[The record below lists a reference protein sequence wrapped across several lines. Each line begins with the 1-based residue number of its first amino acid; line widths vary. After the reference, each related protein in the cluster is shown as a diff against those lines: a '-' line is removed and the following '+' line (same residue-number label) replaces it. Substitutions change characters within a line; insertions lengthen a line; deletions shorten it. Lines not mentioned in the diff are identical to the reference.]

1 MPIFE
6 FVCKECDQE
15 FEELVQ
21 GAGQPRCP
29 SCNSEKLEKKLSG
42 FAVAVAGPKGGGL
55 PMGPCATCGHPDGPG
70 ACAME
75 RN

>member
-21 GAGQPRCP
+21 GTSQPRCP
-29 SCNSEKLEKKLSG
+29 SCESEELEKKLSG
-42 FAVAVAGPKGGGL
+42 FAVAVSGPKFAGLPAGPCG
-55 PMGPCATCGHPDGPG
+55 TCGHPDGPG
-70 ACAME
+70 ACQLG
-75 RN
+75 

>member
-21 GAGQPRCP
+21 GTSQPRCP
-29 SCNSEKLEKKLSG
+29 SCDSEELEKKLSG
-42 FAVAVAGPKGGGL
+42 FAVAVSGAKFAG
-55 PMGPCATCGHPDGPG
+55 GPCGTCGHPDGPG
-70 ACAME
+70 ACQLG
-75 RN
+75 

>member
-21 GAGQPRCP
+21 GSTSPRCP
-29 SCNSEKLEKKLSG
+29 ACESEELEKKLSG
-42 FAVAVAGPKGGGL
+42 FAVATAAPRAGGL
-55 PMGPCATCGHPDGPG
+55 PAGSCGSCGHPDGPG
-70 ACAME
+70 ACRMG
-75 RN
+75 